1 MCNLHIANG
10 GKMCYNIDTGKEGTV
25 QCTTKPQYFGN
36 DVSKAKERGSEKN
49 RGRGS
54 CDGGAQKNATQM

>member
-1 MCNLHIANG
+1 
-10 GKMCYNIDTGKEGTV
+10 MCYNIDTGKEGTV